1 MKAAEIQEIP
11 VEGDITRVLF
21 RLPNVSQ
28 ATGFF
33 LRRQT

>member
-11 VEGDITRVLF
+11 VEGRDITRVLQRKRF
-21 RLPNVSQ
+21 
-28 ATGFF
+28 TGNGLFF

>member
-11 VEGDITRVLF
+11 VGRYLDV
-21 RLPNVSQ
+21 LPNVSQ

-33 LRRQT
+33 LKQPT

>member
-11 VEGDITRVLF
+11 VGRLLEYV
-21 RLPNVSQ
+21 LPNVSQ

-33 LRRQT
+33 LKQPT